1 MPFSAGA
8 AAADDSDGFKISSP
22 RAEEQSRNVAA
33 LFSSLRR
40 RERERGGKGGDG
52 GGLESWNASSLLHP
66 GWMGHGRH
74 FRRSGLS
81 FSPYH
86 HLSSPALRRLR
97 QFFPANFSLC
107 SVFRW
112 WKIVERDGIIITEVC
127 GSRKEEWMN
136 WMDGWDFEIS
146 CINLFPMLIS
156 SFGKETK
163 TSNDRKSEFK

>member
-1 MPFSAGA
+1 MPFSVGA

-40 RERERGGKGGDG
+40 MEREREGKGGDG

-97 QFFPANFSLC
+97 RFFPANFSLC

-112 WKIVERDGIIITEVC
+112 WKIVERGGLIITGGVRFEK
-127 GSRKEEWMN
+127 GRMDELNGWMRFRN
-136 WMDGWDFEIS
+136 FVYKFIS
-146 CINLFPMLIS
+146 YVNFIFWQGNENVQWSKKRI
-156 SFGKETK
+156 
-163 TSNDRKSEFK
+163 